1 MSASLVG
8 VSGLSLRFKGFLAT
22 ATAVSAILVAIV
34 ALLGRRIEPRLEEVL
49 LAGLCAILL
58 ASLATWLA
66 VERISVPLR
75 RLAEAMSAMART
87 GDLGRFESGFRSS
100 GSGNRDVRLIE
111 ETFRALLVSLEE
123 SQRARER
130 SYVEAVRAEVTA
142 ADARDHETT
151 GHSFRVALYAM
162 ALARSL
168 GLPSDQLKAI
178 EWGSLLH
185 DVGKMAVPDGV
196 LRKPGPLTANEWH
209 IMKQHPTWGFDMLA
223 EVSFLQPVAIDIVY
237 SHHERWDGQGY
248 PRRLAGE
255 QIPLSARLFAV
266 ADTYD
271 AITSERP
278 YRRARGHAAA
288 IAELKRVAG
297 QQLDPAIVATF
308 CDLPELGLRQLT
320 DYCRNVHPG
329 LSLPDDLLDA
339 LTESGTAEAA
349 QG

>member
-1 MSASLVG
+1 VNLRFKGLLASATVVSASLV
-8 VSGLSLRFKGFLAT
+8 
-22 ATAVSAILVAIV
+22 AIL
-34 ALLGRRIEPRLEEVL
+34 ALLGRQVEPRLEEVL
-49 LAGLCAILL
+49 LAGLCAALL

-75 RLAEAMSAMART
+75 RLAETMSDMART
-87 GDLGRFESGFRSS
+87 GQLESAFRST
-100 GSGNRDVRLIE
+100 GGNREVRLIE
-111 ETFRALLVSLEE
+111 ETFRALLVSLED

-130 SYVEAVRAEVTA
+130 SYVEAVGAVVTA

-162 ALARSL
+162 ALGRSL
-168 GLPSDQLKAI
+168 GLPPDQLKAI
-178 EWGSLLH
+178 EWGALLH

-196 LRKPGPLTANEWH
+196 LRKPGPLTVNEWH

-223 EVSFLQPVAIDIVY
+223 EVSFLQPAAVDVVY

-248 PRRLAGE
+248 PRGLAGE
-255 QIPLSARLFAV
+255 QIPLLARIFAV

-271 AITSERP
+271 AITSDRP
-278 YRRARGHAAA
+278 YRRARAHLAA
-288 IAELKRVAG
+288 ITELRRVAG
-297 QQLDPAIVATF
+297 QQLDPTVVEAFGKLT
-308 CDLPELGLRQLT
+308 ELELRQLT
-320 DYCRNVHPG
+320 ERCRNVHPG

-339 LTESGTAEAA
+339 LTDPTAEAM

>member
-1 MSASLVG
+1 
-8 VSGLSLRFKGFLAT
+8 LRFRGFLAS
-22 ATAVSAILVAIV
+22 AAAVSACLVAIV

-49 LAGLCAILL
+49 LAGLCAALL

-75 RLAEAMSAMART
+75 RLAQTMSEMART
-87 GDLGRFESGFRSS
+87 GDLERNFRSS
-100 GSGNRDVRLIE
+100 GGNRDVHLIE
-111 ETFRALLVSLEE
+111 ETFRALLVVLED
-123 SQRARER
+123 SRRARER
-130 SYVEAVRAEVTA
+130 SYVEAVGAVVTA

-162 ALARSL
+162 AMARSL
-168 GLPSDQLKAI
+168 RLPADQLKAI
-178 EWGSLLH
+178 EWGALLH

-223 EVSFLQPVAIDIVY
+223 EVSFLQPAAIEIVY

-248 PRRLAGE
+248 PRGIAGE
-255 QIPLSARLFAV
+255 QIPLAARIFAV

-271 AITSERP
+271 AITSDRP
-278 YRRARGHAAA
+278 YRRARTHGAA
-288 IAELKRVAG
+288 IAELRRVAG
-297 QQLDPAIVATF
+297 QQLDPLMVDTF
-308 CDLPELGLRQLT
+308 LGLSELELRQLT
-320 DYCRNVHPG
+320 DRCRNVHPG
-329 LSLPDDLLDA
+329 LSLPDELLDS
-339 LTESGTAEAA
+339 LTDPTAEAL